1 MPLLLVTPKASSD
14 QRVTDKSNTFSSGF
28 SIPVMTRI
36 LDFTYKLTQK
46 ITEAV
51 EFIVV
56 SQHFSNTDHDEDDS
70 QSSNSQTSVTPS
82 MRDRHFT
89 RYLYLLLKLNCLF
102 TAFSL
107 SRNQYTFVHCF
118 RFAGAEIVVLWDTF
132 DSHIPNDFT
141 DVLMITQSA
150 LKEKGIY
157 GRFKF
162 RAYASDPANY
172 PGFPGFWINED
183 SRFRLAKL

>member
-1 MPLLLVTPKASSD
+1 MPVSS
-14 QRVTDKSNTFSSGF
+14 
-28 SIPVMTRI
+28 
-36 LDFTYKLTQK
+36 
-46 ITEAV
+46 
-51 EFIVV
+51 
-56 SQHFSNTDHDEDDS
+56 
-70 QSSNSQTSVTPS
+70 
-82 MRDRHFT
+82 

-150 LKEKGIY
+150 LKEKDIY

-172 PGFPGFWINED
+172 PGFPVFWINEGECLYNFFFNLLLLFMYLLIFVFTW
-183 SRFRLAKL
+183 SLFIINFFSFQIVVFRLAKL

>member
-1 MPLLLVTPKASSD
+1 MPVSS
-14 QRVTDKSNTFSSGF
+14 
-28 SIPVMTRI
+28 
-36 LDFTYKLTQK
+36 
-46 ITEAV
+46 
-51 EFIVV
+51 
-56 SQHFSNTDHDEDDS
+56 
-70 QSSNSQTSVTPS
+70 
-82 MRDRHFT
+82 

-118 RFAGAEIVVLWDTF
+118 RFAGAEIVVLWDPF

-172 PGFPGFWINED
+172 PGFPVFWINEGECLYTFFFLNLLLLFMYLLIFVFTW
-183 SRFRLAKL
+183 SLFIINFFSFQIVVFRLAKL

>member
-1 MPLLLVTPKASSD
+1 MPVSS
-14 QRVTDKSNTFSSGF
+14 
-28 SIPVMTRI
+28 
-36 LDFTYKLTQK
+36 
-46 ITEAV
+46 
-51 EFIVV
+51 
-56 SQHFSNTDHDEDDS
+56 
-70 QSSNSQTSVTPS
+70 
-82 MRDRHFT
+82 

-172 PGFPGFWINED
+172 PGFPVFWINEGECLYT
-183 SRFRLAKL
+183 FFFLNLLLLFMYLLIFVFT

>member
-14 QRVTDKSNTFSSGF
+14 QEAEMLVNIKAH
-28 SIPVMTRI
+28 I
-36 LDFTYKLTQK
+36 LVPEHQILTTQK
-46 ITEAV
+46 KLYW
-51 EFIVV
+51 
-56 SQHFSNTDHDEDDS
+56 
-70 QSSNSQTSVTPS
+70 
-82 MRDRHFT
+82 RDT
-89 RYLYLLLKLNCLF
+89 LL
-102 TAFSL
+102 
-107 SRNQYTFVHCF
+107 RNQYTFVHCF

-172 PGFPGFWINED
+172 PGFPVFWINEEAHSMFFLAHLPLLQNAASSSGELID
-183 SRFRLAKL
+183 KEWLCFRLSVGETLMNEHVWHRENF

>member
-1 MPLLLVTPKASSD
+1 MPVSS
-14 QRVTDKSNTFSSGF
+14 
-28 SIPVMTRI
+28 
-36 LDFTYKLTQK
+36 
-46 ITEAV
+46 
-51 EFIVV
+51 
-56 SQHFSNTDHDEDDS
+56 
-70 QSSNSQTSVTPS
+70 
-82 MRDRHFT
+82 

-107 SRNQYTFVHCF
+107 SRNQCTFVHCF

-172 PGFPGFWINED
+172 PGFPVFWINEGECLYT
-183 SRFRLAKL
+183 FFF